1 MQIEV
6 FDLGLVDFART
17 WQFQKELLKG
27 VKVGY
32 LDAALIFCQHYP
44 VITLGRLADKKNIL
58 VSEEELAGKGI
69 EKYEIERGGDVTYH
83 GPGQLMFYPILNLNY
98 FKKDINLYLRQ
109 LEELPI
115 ELLSDFKIRAIRKP
129 GFTGVWIDKQ
139 KIASVGVA
147 IKNWITLH
155 GISLNVKKDDLENFS
170 LIRPCGLEIQMTS
183 LETVLGKEVQID
195 YLKAGLLQEF
205 RRIFNIAEPLVP
217 KALQKRRGLDDES
230 SLTRIR
236 RRD

>member
-1 MQIEV
+1 
-6 FDLGLVDFART
+6 
-17 WQFQKELLKG
+17 
-27 VKVGY
+27 
-32 LDAALIFCQHYP
+32 
-44 VITLGRLADKKNIL
+44 
-58 VSEEELAGKGI
+58 
-69 EKYEIERGGDVTYH
+69 
-83 GPGQLMFYPILNLNY
+83 MFYPILNLNY

-109 LEELPI
+109 LEELLI